1 MTDLIELDGFS
12 SELRIFFKD
21 IIKPLKIA
29 YATCE
34 DDFLN
39 FKFHLS
45 NIDNINQGIFPTYEI
60 PSLMRVLLTK
70 ENILPPESILELYPN
85 EEKQICYILEWGK
98 RKSILIFCLKN
109 ATLFADHLFSK
120 EILNKRDILLK
131 ILHDTKA
138 INE

>member
-12 SELRIFFKD
+12 SELTNFFKD

-34 DDFLN
+34 DEFLN
-39 FKFHLS
+39 FKVHLS
-45 NIDNINQGIFPTYEI
+45 NIDNINLGTFSTYEI

-70 ENILPPESILELYPN
+70 ENILPEESILEIYPN
-85 EEKQICYILEWGK
+85 QEKQICYILEWGK
-98 RKSILIFCLKN
+98 RKSILIFSLKD

-120 EILNKRDILLK
+120 DILNKRDNLLK
-131 ILHDTKA
+131 ILHD
-138 INE
+138 IRVLNE